1 MERLY
6 MSLNVQSC
14 IQMSNG
20 LVEESSHLSHLSH
33 LSAFGSLGLWLC
45 TRSPGSPALCNLPCS
60 ATRPTELVPQNTPV
74 GNMSQKTR
82 RWSLESHLITWK
94 SVVYKFVNVKKHQ
107 KNNKKTLILQQD
119 QRKISSCCKA
129 GSKMMR
135 LRSTYLK
142 VRHGTHYHTIQK
154 SSTQRKRIRS
164 NVVQECFHFLG

>member
-1 MERLY
+1 
-6 MSLNVQSC
+6 
-14 IQMSNG
+14 MSNH
-20 LVEESSHLSHLSH
+20 VYRCPMDWSRSRSHLSHLSH
-33 LSAFGSLGLWLC
+33 LSAFGPLGLWLC
-45 TRSPGSPALCNLPCS
+45 TREPREAPHFAISHVAPRDPQSWFHKTLLL
-60 ATRPTELVPQNTPV
+60 ATWA
-74 GNMSQKTR
+74 QKVADGR
-82 RWSLESHLITWK
+82 LKVIWSLESQL
-94 SVVYKFVNVKKHQ
+94 YKFVNVKKHQ